1 MQNNSLV
8 KIFGFLFL
16 IVSIYQLSFTLISS
30 SLENEAEDY
39 ANSRISEDIEDF
51 ISKRDNLESKYLD
64 SIGNISIYGFT
75 SYNDAKKRELN
86 FCYQT
91 ISNLLFSST
100 WMVLTFLLLI
110 DQHYTWHFP

>member
-1 MQNNSLV
+1 MQDNSLV

-51 ISKRDNLESKYLD
+51 ISKEIIRITVPRLNCKYFYLW
-64 SIGNISIYGFT
+64 FT
-75 SYNDAKKRELN
+75 L
-86 FCYQT
+86 
-91 ISNLLFSST
+91 
-100 WMVLTFLLLI
+100 
-110 DQHYTWHFP
+110 